1 MANLSEDR
9 NRTVT
14 QDLFC
19 TTGSYAAYQK
29 LLISAVNIT
38 LSITAF
44 LGNILIIIALKRVS
58 SLRSPSKLLLG
69 CLSSADLCVGLIT
82 QSLFVA
88 YIMSPEQTMLCYYL
102 SILFNRLSIIL
113 GGVSVSTLTAISVD
127 RLLAL
132 LLGLRYRH
140 VVTLRRVQSYVVIS
154 WFFSIVT
161 TLTSSYEVRVTL
173 SITFSATI
181 LCIVT
186 SIFSY
191 TKIYLTLRKHQ
202 AQVQGQAHQGQPN
215 GGGMPLNIIQ
225 YRKTVS
231 SALWIQITLVVCY
244 LPYGIEAI
252 FVINKSRTQFLD
264 FAWELTLS
272 LFMLNS
278 TLNPLLYCWKIK
290 EIRQAVMDTFRRFS
304 CFSTQLPR

>member
-1 MANLSEDR
+1 MANLTEDR
-9 NRTVT
+9 NLTAI

-19 TTGSYAAYQK
+19 KTGSYAEYQTV
-29 LLISAVNIT
+29 IIAAVNIT
-38 LSITAF
+38 LSISAF
-44 LGNILIIIALKRVS
+44 FGNILIIIVLKRAS
-58 SLRSPSKLLLG
+58 SLRPSSKLLLG
-69 CLSSADLCVGLIT
+69 CLASTDLCVGLIT
-82 QSLFVA
+82 QPLFVA
-88 YIMSPEQTMLCYYL
+88 YIISPEHSTLCYYS
-102 SILFNRLSIIL
+102 SILFTRLSITL

-161 TLTSSYEVRVTL
+161 TVTNSYDARITL

-191 TKIYLTLRKHQ
+191 TKIFLKLRNHQ
-202 AQVQGQAHQGQPN
+202 ARVHQGHAHQGQPN
-215 GGGMPLNIIQ
+215 GGGMPLNITR

-244 LPYGIEAI
+244 LPYGIATV
-252 FVINKSRTQFLD
+252 FVLNGLRTQFLD
-264 FAWELTLS
+264 LAWELTLS

-304 CFSTQLPR
+304 CFST

>member
-1 MANLSEDR
+1 MANLTEGS
-9 NRTVT
+9 NHTAT
-14 QDLFC
+14 QNLLC
-19 TTGSYAAYQK
+19 KTGPYAAYQTV
-29 LLISAVNIT
+29 LIAAVNIT
-38 LSITAF
+38 LSISAF

-58 SLRSPSKLLLG
+58 SLRPSSKLLLG
-69 CLSSADLCVGLIT
+69 CLASTDLSVGLIT
-82 QSLFVA
+82 QPLFVA
-88 YIMSPEQTMLCYYL
+88 YIISPEHSMFCYYL
-102 SILFNRLSIIL
+102 SILFTRLSIIL

-127 RLLAL
+127 RLLVL

-154 WFFSIVT
+154 WFFSVVT
-161 TLTSSYEVRVTL
+161 TLTNSYDARITR

-191 TKIYLTLRKHQ
+191 TKIYLTLRNHE
-202 AQVQGQAHQGQPN
+202 AQVQGHVHQGQPN
-215 GGGMPLNIIQ
+215 GGGMPLNINR

-231 SALWIQITLVVCY
+231 GVLWIQITLVLCY
-244 LPYGIEAI
+244 LPYGIAAI
-252 FVINKSRTQFLD
+252 FVLNGLRTQFLD
-264 FAWELTLS
+264 LVWELTLS

-290 EIRQAVMDTFRRFS
+290 EIRQAVMDTFRRLS
-304 CFSTQLPR
+304 SFST

>member
-1 MANLSEDR
+1 MANVTEDR
-9 NRTVT
+9 NHTAP

-29 LLISAVNIT
+29 LLISAMNIT

-44 LGNILIIIALKRVS
+44 VGNILILIALKKVS
-58 SLRSPSKLLLG
+58 SLRPSSKLLLA
-69 CLSSADLCVGLIT
+69 CLASTDLCVGLIT
-82 QSLFVA
+82 QPLFVA
-88 YIMSPEQTMLCYYL
+88 YILSPEHSLLCNYL

-113 GGVSVSTLTAISVD
+113 GGVSVSTITAISVD

-140 VVTLRRVQSYVVIS
+140 VVTLRRVQCYVVVS
-154 WFFSIVT
+154 WVFSIVVT
-161 TLTSSYEVRVTL
+161 TLTVSYDEQVTL

-191 TKIYLTLRKHQ
+191 TKIYLTLRNHQ

-215 GGGMPLNIIQ
+215 GGGMPLNITK
-225 YRKTVS
+225 YRKTVN

-244 LPYGIEAI
+244 LPYGIATI
-252 FVINKSRTQFLD
+252 FFINGSRTQFLD
-264 FAWELTLS
+264 LAWELALS

-290 EIRQAVMDTFRRFS
+290 EIRQAVMGMFRRVS
-304 CFSTQLPR
+304 CFST

>member
-1 MANLSEDR
+1 MANLTEDS
-9 NRTVT
+9 NRTTT

-19 TTGSYAAYQK
+19 KTGPYALYQTV
-29 LLISAVNIT
+29 LIAAVNIT
-38 LSITAF
+38 LSISAF
-44 LGNILIIIALKRVS
+44 LGNIFIIIALKRAS
-58 SLRSPSKLLLG
+58 NLRPSSKLLFG
-69 CLSSADLCVGLIT
+69 CLASTDLCVGLIT
-82 QSLFVA
+82 QPLFVA
-88 YIMSPEQTMLCYYL
+88 YIISPEHSMLCYYL
-102 SILFNRLSIIL
+102 SILFTRLSILL

-161 TLTSSYEVRVTL
+161 TLTNSYDARITL

-191 TKIYLTLRKHQ
+191 TKIYLKLRNHQ
-202 AQVQGQAHQGQPN
+202 AQVHQGHAHQGQPN
-215 GGGMPLNIIQ
+215 GGGMPLNINR

-231 SALWIQITLVVCY
+231 SARWIQMTLVVCY
-244 LPYGIEAI
+244 LPYGIAAI
-252 FVINKSRTQFLD
+252 FVLNGSRTQFLD
-264 FAWELTLS
+264 LAWELTLS

-290 EIRQAVMDTFRRFS
+290 EIRQAVMETFRRFR
-304 CFSTQLPR
+304 CFST

>member
-1 MANLSEDR
+1 MANLTEDR
-9 NRTVT
+9 NLTAT

-19 TTGSYAAYQK
+19 KTGSYAVYQTG
-29 LLISAVNIT
+29 LIAAVNIA
-38 LSITAF
+38 LSISAF
-44 LGNILIIIALKRVS
+44 FGNILIIIVLKRAS
-58 SLRSPSKLLLG
+58 SPCPSSKLLLG
-69 CLSSADLCVGLIT
+69 CLASTDLCVGLIT
-82 QSLFVA
+82 QPLFVA
-88 YIMSPEQTMLCYYL
+88 YIISPEHSTLCYYS
-102 SILFNRLSIIL
+102 SILFTRLSITL

-161 TLTSSYEVRVTL
+161 TVTNRFDERITL

-191 TKIYLTLRKHQ
+191 TKIYLKLRNHQ
-202 AQVQGQAHQGQPN
+202 AQVYQGHAHQGQPN
-215 GGGMPLNIIQ
+215 GGRMPLNITR

-244 LPYGIEAI
+244 LPYGIAI
-252 FVINKSRTQFLD
+252 WSNTPKLSRFV
-264 FAWELTLS
+264 
-272 LFMLNS
+272 
-278 TLNPLLYCWKIK
+278 
-290 EIRQAVMDTFRRFS
+290 
-304 CFSTQLPR
+304 